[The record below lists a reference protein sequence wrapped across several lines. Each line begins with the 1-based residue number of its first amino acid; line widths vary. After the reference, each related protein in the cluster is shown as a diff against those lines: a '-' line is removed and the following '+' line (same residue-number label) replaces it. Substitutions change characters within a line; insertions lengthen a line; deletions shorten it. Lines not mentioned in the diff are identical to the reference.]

1 MLREDLSRLTTINIF
16 SFDQKRE
23 TTRRGGESDTQQYNT
38 TIPTLAADKDQK
50 KCGVLEAGGVH
61 DDGGDDSDDVEFH

>member
-23 TTRRGGESDTQQYNT
+23 ATRRDGESDTQHYY

-50 KCGVLEAGGVH
+50 KCGVLEAGAVH
-61 DDGGDDSDDVEFH
+61 DDGGDDSDDDESQ